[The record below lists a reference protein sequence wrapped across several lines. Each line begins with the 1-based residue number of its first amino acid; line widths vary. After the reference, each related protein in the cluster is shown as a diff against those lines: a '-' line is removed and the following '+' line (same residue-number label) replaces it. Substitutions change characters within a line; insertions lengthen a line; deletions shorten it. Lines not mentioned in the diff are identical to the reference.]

1 MKLLPSITY
10 HSDLYQLGLI
20 IYELL
25 YSERHWDRG
34 DKVNILQIRENY
46 AGSNANKETTS
57 FLLEKAE

>member
-1 MKLLPSITY
+1 M
-10 HSDLYQLGLI
+10 GLI
-20 IYELL
+20 ICELL